1 MFVHR
6 QTWGMLIR
14 DEQIRK
20 TWFASV
26 STAGLAAND
35 EFRVTVGGIPLDE
48 RKERFSAL
56 RGVCKNI
63 IFFISVFPEH
73 SRLNKQLLHIL
84 YEFYLQASDSQ
95 ISLRVS
101 VMQGG

>member
-1 MFVHR
+1 MGDAD
-6 QTWGMLIR
+6 QGSA
-14 DEQIRK
+14 DPD

-35 EFRVTVGGIPLDE
+35 EFRVTVGGIPVDE

-63 IFFISVFPEH
+63 I
-73 SRLNKQLLHIL
+73 L
-84 YEFYLQASDSQ
+84 FY
-95 ISLRVS
+95 
-101 VMQGG
+101 